1 MRTRSLARHVRTF
14 FPLALATVFISCGGG
29 SPAPVLPSPLGTPTI
44 IFSASTNAITAGQIV
59 TLIWRATNATSV
71 TVTASSG
78 STSRTV
84 TTSSQP
90 SGKVN
95 DSPTQNTTYSAVAAG
110 AGGSSSQP
118 QTTTVKVAP
127 PPFTLSLSASPD
139 TITSGQQVTLTW
151 QVTGG
156 TASALS
162 VDPGVC
168 GPCALPQGSATVTP
182 IAATTYAATATAA
195 DGNLIKQTATVTVL
209 GSVSGVLQWKGD
221 TSTSGLYSHET
232 TLMPSNVNVTQFGRR
247 GSFKTDG
254 LLIAQPLY
262 VASVNMDQA
271 GTHDVI
277 IVATENESVYALDA
291 DNLGAGPLWQRNYL
305 DPAHGI
311 TPLPDNFGG
320 NKVFAGEVGITG
332 TPLIDPTTGIIYF
345 VTTISNNGVAEQW
358 LRAIDVR
365 TGNDVGPGSVKIE
378 ASVPGDG
385 VGGVNGQIAFD
396 PSTENQRAGL
406 TKANG
411 AILVAWGS
419 FSDWGAYHG
428 WLMAFDPLSLKLL
441 AAFNP
446 TTQFQANDVVGGPS
460 GHGGAGSF
468 WGAGAAPAV
477 DAGGNI
483 YVDASNGSFNAD
495 QGGNNYGD
503 TLLKLQLNGNSFQI
517 VDWFTP
523 FDMACL
529 DLEDLELGSGGVAL
543 LPPDFTNG
551 NKLAVTVSKEGRLFL
566 VNTDSLGK
574 FNPVMDQIPEEFMI
588 GSHICSTSGGDT
600 EGPGWNRLY
609 GNASYWNGN
618 VYAGAS
624 SMPLTQYQFQNGLLK
639 TTPTATSPTA
649 YGLRGANTVVSA
661 NGTQNGIVWAYEK
674 TTTGQGVL
682 HAYDGNL
689 VSTELWNSDM
699 NSARDALGEGIAFST
714 PVVANGRVIVT
725 YDDRVGLFGLLR

>member
-1 MRTRSLARHVRTF
+1 VQ
-14 FPLALATVFISCGGG
+14 V
-29 SPAPVLPSPLGTPTI
+29 
-44 IFSASTNAITAGQIV
+44 GQ
-59 TLIWRATNATSV
+59 A
-71 TVTASSG
+71 
-78 STSRTV
+78 
-84 TTSSQP
+84 
-90 SGKVN
+90 
-95 DSPTQNTTYSAVAAG
+95 
-110 AGGSSSQP
+110 
-118 QTTTVKVAP
+118 
-127 PPFTLSLSASPD
+127 PFTLSLSASPD
-139 TITSGQQVTLTW
+139 TIVPGHQVTLTW
-151 QVTGG
+151 QVSGG

-168 GPCALPQGSATVTP
+168 GPCALPQGSAVVAP
-182 IAATTYAATATAA
+182 SATTTYTATATAP
-195 DGNLIKQTATVTVL
+195 DGTLTKQTAGVTVT
-209 GSVSGVLQWKGD
+209 GSVNGVLQWKGD
-221 TSTSGLYSHET
+221 GSASGLYSHET
-232 TLMPSNVNVTQFGRR
+232 TLMPTNVNVTQFGRR

-262 VASVNMDQA
+262 VASVNLGQA

-277 IVATENESVYALDA
+277 ILATENESVYALDA
-291 DNLGAGPLWQRNYL
+291 ENVGAGPLWQRNYL

-311 TPLPDNFGG
+311 TALPDNFGG
-320 NKVFAGEVGITG
+320 NSVFAGQVGITG
-332 TPLIDPTTGIIYF
+332 TPFIDATTGIVYF
-345 VTTISNNGVAEQW
+345 VTTLSNNGVAEQW

-365 TGNDVGPGSVKIE
+365 TGSDVGPGSVKIE

-385 VGGVNGQIAFD
+385 VGSANGQIAFD

-406 TKANG
+406 TKVNG

-446 TTQFQANDVVGGPS
+446 TTQYQANDVVGGPS

-483 YVDASNGSFNAD
+483 YVNAANGSFNAN

-503 TLLKLQLNGNSFQI
+503 SLLKLQLNGNSFQI

-523 FDMACL
+523 FDMACI
-529 DLEDLELGSGGVAL
+529 DIEDLELGSGGVAL
-543 LPPDFTNG
+543 LPTDFTNG
-551 NKLAVTVSKEGRLFL
+551 NNLALTLSKEGRLFL

-574 FNPVMDQIPEEFMI
+574 FNSVMDQIPEEFMI
-588 GSHICSTSGGDT
+588 GGQSCSTAGGDT

-639 TTPTATSPTA
+639 TTPAATSPTA

-661 NGTQNGIVWAYEK
+661 DGTQNGIVWAYEK
-674 TTTGQGVL
+674 TTTGQGIL
-682 HAYDGNL
+682 HAYDANV
-689 VSTELWNSDM
+689 VSTELWNSNM
-699 NSARDALGEGIAFST
+699 NLSRDALGEGIAFST
-714 PVVANGRVIVT
+714 PVVANGSVIVT
-725 YDDRVGLFGLLR
+725 YDDRVGVFGLLQ